1 MRNRENGSINHGKLF
16 FSLRIWSRRGQVESQ
31 KFMLFRFFI
40 NDNDD
45 KNVLQILL
53 ENVLES
59 KFKNFLIW
67 IDKNK

>member
-1 MRNRENGSINHGKLF
+1 
-16 FSLRIWSRRGQVESQ
+16 
-31 KFMLFRFFI
+31 MLFRFFI

-67 IDKNK
+67 IDKNKWKNKIRKNFQTL